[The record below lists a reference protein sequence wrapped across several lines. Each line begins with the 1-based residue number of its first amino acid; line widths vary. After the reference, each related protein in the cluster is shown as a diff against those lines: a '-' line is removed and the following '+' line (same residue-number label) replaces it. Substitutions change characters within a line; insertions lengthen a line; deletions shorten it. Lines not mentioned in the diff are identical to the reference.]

1 MMGTVTIELPS
12 VLDAVVD
19 GNRTLSFDA
28 ETLPGALAALTER
41 YPGLKVHLFDE
52 TGEFREHV
60 LCFHNKT
67 NTRWLDSLDVPL
79 RDGDTIT
86 ILQAVSGG

>member
-1 MMGTVTIELPS
+1 MVKVTIELPS
-12 VLDAVVD
+12 VLDPVVD

-28 ETLPGALAALTER
+28 ETLPGALTALTEL

-60 LCFHNKT
+60 LCFHNRT
-67 NTRWLDSLDVPL
+67 NTRWLESIDVAL